1 MKYLAFML
9 FLLVS
14 CASMAQER
22 VPLFTIDSPPVS
34 RVRLFEC
41 VIPVA
46 ETADPVVEPSP
57 DYFIVF
63 VTTNCGPCE
72 SIKRRTIPSVRK
84 AGYKVGII
92 DISDQPQ
99 WGLRN
104 APHVWRCNDRKQ
116 LQTWSGFVN
125 AETLLN
131 SVRTAKAIT
140 VIHHDPATDSAVKHL
155 REVHGIEAGGKSYTE
170 LEAIHDADHIRME
183 GGRAGNYHFPG
194 KNSL

>member
-1 MKYLAFML
+1 MRTILITI
-9 FLLVS
+9 FLTSV
-14 CASMAQER
+14 ANAQGFTVTER
-22 VPLFTIDSPPVS
+22 PAAGFVVTD
-34 RVRLFEC
+34 RVA
-41 VIPVA
+41 VA
-46 ETADPVVEPSP
+46 ETKPPVAEPSP

-72 SIKRRTIPSVRK
+72 SIKHRTIPAVRA

-104 APHVWRCNDRKQ
+104 APHVWRCNDRKR
-116 LQTWSGFVN
+116 LQSWSGFVD
-125 AETLLN
+125 ASTLLN
-131 SVRTAKAIT
+131 SVRPAKTAT
-140 VIHHDPATDSAVKHL
+140 VIHHDPATDSAVRHL